1 MGRVASPSML
11 SKLVLRSP
19 LTHLLGKRQRRL
31 LPSFAAC
38 SQVSLMPAAL
48 PSRATA
54 LVLKYCPPEDL
65 ARLAVTN
72 AAWACRLVEHAATE
86 ETWAAWAA
94 MTPRPTLQ
102 HMQQLCAACTLRLPP
117 SQTIEGLRAM
127 EVSDAPRPQCRLPR
141 SRTHARPAERKRH
154 TRMHAHRPPL
164 RTALQLALSEYD
176 AKVTKLSGS
185 WLDAGLGGSLPE
197 ILGAVVC
204 ARPPHTQP
212 PARPTPS
219 HTRTDAPAHLL
230 RPRPPTTLPPA
241 PPERRAARSTHS
253 AHTPPPRRAHPARSR
268 APPGLVSSLCSP
280 MTQCTPHIDLT
291 PTCVPALP
299 LLYSCLCS
307 TLLYPCS
314 TPASSTLA
322 SARGP
327 VGLRCSAPATRPT
340 MRRSST

>member
-1 MGRVASPSML
+1 MVVARWEMCRRSLVTWLIIFLLQGRSVAAPSRTMSAWHFLSRKLVELEAAAMGRMASPSML

-127 EVSDAPRPQCRLPR
+127 EVSVTPDHHTTP
-141 SRTHARPAERKRH
+141 THHVA
-154 TRMHAHRPPL
+154 T
-164 RTALQLALSEYD
+164 S
-176 AKVTKLSGS
+176 
-185 WLDAGLGGSLPE
+185 
-197 ILGAVVC
+197 
-204 ARPPHTQP
+204 
-212 PARPTPS
+212 
-219 HTRTDAPAHLL
+219 
-230 RPRPPTTLPPA
+230 PPA
-241 PPERRAARSTHS
+241 PT
-253 AHTPPPRRAHPARSR
+253 HPARRHRSAVGAERVRCQGSR
-268 APPGLVSSLCSP
+268 ARV
-280 MTQCTPHIDLT
+280 HAN
-291 PTCVPALP
+291 VWP
-299 LLYSCLCS
+299 LS
-307 TLLYPCS
+307 
-314 TPASSTLA
+314 ASD
-322 SARGP
+322 P
-327 VGLRCSAPATRPT
+327 
-340 MRRSST
+340 